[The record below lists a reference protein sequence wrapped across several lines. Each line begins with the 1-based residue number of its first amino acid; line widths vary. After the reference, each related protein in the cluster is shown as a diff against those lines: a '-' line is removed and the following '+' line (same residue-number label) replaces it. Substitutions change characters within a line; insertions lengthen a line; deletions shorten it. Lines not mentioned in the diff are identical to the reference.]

1 MFRTGRN
8 FIDGIAV
15 DVVRK
20 RVRRIN
26 VRVSADGVIHLSVPS
41 WGCTIAEGEAFLRA
55 NWKWAVAA
63 RAKAL
68 ARRAAAPGPLT
79 PEQVQALA
87 VLLAELHAAWCARL
101 GEAGV
106 TWKLRT
112 MKTLWGSCH
121 FRKRHVTYNRELARV
136 TEDLVEYVVVHE
148 LTHLRV
154 PNHGPAFYLLM
165 DARLPDWRARRRLL
179 NSPAGRVS
187 HGSQPNPGGAI
198 LIR

>member
-68 ARRAAAPGPLT
+68 ACRAAAPAPLT
-79 PEQVQALA
+79 PEQVRAFT

-121 FRKRHVTYNRELARV
+121 FRKRHVTYNRELARAPR
-136 TEDLVEYVVVHE
+136 ELVEYVVVHE
-148 LTHLRV
+148 LAHIR
-154 PNHGPAFYLLM
+154 HKDHSRAFYAFV
-165 DARLPDWRARRRLL
+165 ARFLPDWRRRLL
-179 NSPAGRVS
+179 
-187 HGSQPNPGGAI
+187 PGKAES
-198 LIR
+198 IRF

>member
-8 FIDGIAV
+8 FIDGIEV

-26 VRVSADGVIHLSVPS
+26 IRVSRDGIIHLSIPA

-55 NWKWAVAA
+55 NWKWAVSA

-68 ARRAAAPGPLT
+68 ARRATASPPLT
-79 PEQVQALA
+79 SEQVQAFVNRLA
-87 VLLAELHAAWCARL
+87 QLHADWCARL

-112 MKTLWGSCH
+112 LKTIWGSCH

-136 TEDLVEYVVVHE
+136 SAELVEYVVVHE

-154 PNHGPAFYLLM
+154 PNHGPAFYALM
-165 DARLPDWRARRRLL
+165 DARLPGWRQLRRRL
-179 NSPAGRVS
+179 NGHRP
-187 HGSQPNPGGAI
+187 
-198 LIR
+198 

>member
-68 ARRAAAPGPLT
+68 ARRATAPAPLT
-79 PEQVQALA
+79 PEQVRAFT

-121 FRKRHVTYNRELARV
+121 FRKRHVTYNRELARAPR
-136 TEDLVEYVVVHE
+136 ELVEYVVVHE
-148 LTHLRV
+148 LTHLRA
-154 PNHGPAFYLLM
+154 PNHGPAFYALM
-165 DARLPDWRARRRLL
+165 DARLPGWRALRRAL
-179 NSPAGRVS
+179 NRRPAAPPPVS
-187 HGSQPNPGGAI
+187 
-198 LIR
+198 

>member
-8 FIDGIAV
+8 FIDGIEI

-26 VRVSADGVIHLSVPS
+26 IRVSQDGIIHLSIPA

-68 ARRAAAPGPLT
+68 ARRAPASAPLT
-79 PEQVQALA
+79 PEQLQAFVVRLGQ
-87 VLLAELHAAWCARL
+87 LHADWCARL
-101 GEAGV
+101 GELGV

-112 MKTLWGSCH
+112 MKTIWGSCH
-121 FRKRHVTYNRELARV
+121 FRKRHVTYNRELARSPV
-136 TEDLVEYVVVHE
+136 ELVVYVVVHE

-154 PNHGPAFYLLM
+154 PNHGPAFYALM
-165 DARLPDWRARRRLL
+165 DARLPDWRTRRRQL
-179 NSPAGRVS
+179 NGRRASP
-187 HGSQPNPGGAI
+187 
-198 LIR
+198 

>member
-55 NWKWAVAA
+55 NWKWAVSA
-63 RAKAL
+63 RA
-68 ARRAAAPGPLT
+68 
-79 PEQVQALA
+79 QALA

-121 FRKRHVTYNRELARV
+121 FRKRHVTYNRELARAPR
-136 TEDLVEYVVVHE
+136 ELVEYVVVHE
-148 LTHLRV
+148 LTHLRA
-154 PNHGPAFYLLM
+154 PNHGPAFYALM
-165 DARLPDWRARRRLL
+165 DARLPGWRALRRAL
-179 NSPAGRVS
+179 NRRPAAPPPV
-187 HGSQPNPGGAI
+187 P
-198 LIR
+198 

>member
-8 FIDGIAV
+8 FIDGIEV

-26 VRVSADGVIHLSVPS
+26 IRVSPDGIIHLSIPA

-55 NWKWAVAA
+55 NWKWAVSA

-68 ARRAAAPGPLT
+68 ARRATASPPLT
-79 PEQVQALA
+79 SEQVQAFVNRLA
-87 VLLAELHAAWCARL
+87 QLHADWCARL
-101 GEAGV
+101 GERSV

-112 MKTLWGSCH
+112 MKTIWGSCH

-136 TEDLVEYVVVHE
+136 SAELVEYVVVHE

-154 PNHGPAFYLLM
+154 PNHGPAFYALM
-165 DARLPDWRARRRLL
+165 DARLPGWRQLRRRL
-179 NSPAGRVS
+179 NGHRP
-187 HGSQPNPGGAI
+187 
-198 LIR
+198 

>member
-8 FIDGIAV
+8 FIDGIEV

-26 VRVSADGVIHLSVPS
+26 VRVSQDGIIHLSIPA
-41 WGCTIAEGEAFLRA
+41 WGCTVAEGEAFLRA

-68 ARRAAAPGPLT
+68 ARRAATAQPLT
-79 PEQVQALA
+79 PEQVREFVSRLA
-87 VLLAELHAAWCARL
+87 QLHADWCARF
-101 GEAGV
+101 GEPGV

-112 MKTLWGSCH
+112 MKTVWGSCH

-136 TEDLVEYVVVHE
+136 SVDLVEYVVVHE

-154 PNHGPAFYLLM
+154 PNHGPAFYALM
-165 DARLPDWRARRRLL
+165 DARLPGWRQLRRRL
-179 NSPAGRVS
+179 NGRR
-187 HGSQPNPGGAI
+187 P
-198 LIR
+198 

>member
-8 FIDGIAV
+8 FIDGIEI

-26 VRVSADGVIHLSVPS
+26 IRVSPDGVVHLSIPS

-55 NWKWAVAA
+55 NWKWAVSA

-68 ARRAAAPGPLT
+68 ARRASAPPLT
-79 PEQVQALA
+79 PEQVQAFVA
-87 VLLAELHAAWCARL
+87 LLGRLHADWCARL
-101 GEAGV
+101 GELGV
-106 TWKLRT
+106 TWKLRA

-121 FRKRHVTYNRELARV
+121 FRKRHVTYNRELSRV
-136 TEDLVEYVVVHE
+136 SEDLVEYVVVHE

-154 PNHGPAFYLLM
+154 PNHGPAFYALM
-165 DARLPDWRARRRLL
+165 DARLPGWRQLRRRL
-179 NSPAGRVS
+179 NGRV
-187 HGSQPNPGGAI
+187 PNESNQ
-198 LIR
+198 R

>member
-15 DVVRK
+15 DVERK

-26 VRVSADGVIHLSVPS
+26 VRVAPDGVVHLSIPA

-63 RAKAL
+63 RTKAM
-68 ARRAAAPGPLT
+68 ARRAAARDPIS
-79 PEQVQALA
+79 PEQSTTLLS
-87 VLLAELHAAWCARL
+87 LLAELHSSWCARL
-101 GEAGV
+101 GEEGV
-106 TWKLRT
+106 TWKVRA

-121 FRKRHVTYNRELARV
+121 FRKRHVTYSLGLARV
-136 TEDLVEYVVVHE
+136 ARELVEYVVVHE

-154 PNHGPAFYLLM
+154 SNHGPAFYALM
-165 DARLPDWRARRRLL
+165 DERLPGWRVLRRRL
-179 NSPAGRVS
+179 NHR
-187 HGSQPNPGGAI
+187 Q
-198 LIR
+198 

>member
-26 VRVSADGVIHLSVPS
+26 VRVSADGVIHLSIPS
-41 WGCTIAEGEAFLRA
+41 WGCTFAEGEAFLRA

-68 ARRAAAPGPLT
+68 ARRAAAPAPLT
-79 PEQVQALA
+79 PEQVRAFT

-121 FRKRHVTYNRELARV
+121 FRKRHVTYNRELARAPR
-136 TEDLVEYVVVHE
+136 ELVEYVVVHE
-148 LTHLRV
+148 LTHLRA
-154 PNHGPAFYLLM
+154 PNHGPAFYALM
-165 DARLPDWRARRRLL
+165 DARLPGWRALRRAL
-179 NSPAGRVS
+179 NRRPAAPPPVS
-187 HGSQPNPGGAI
+187 
-198 LIR
+198 

>member
-15 DVVRK
+15 DVIRK

-68 ARRAAAPGPLT
+68 ARRAAAPGPLA
-79 PEQVQALA
+79 PEQVQAFTA
-87 VLLAELHAAWCARL
+87 QLAEIHAAWCARL

-106 TWKLRT
+106 TWKLRA

-121 FRKRHVTYNRELARV
+121 FRKRHVTYNRELARAPR
-136 TEDLVEYVVVHE
+136 ELVEYVVVHE

-154 PNHGPAFYLLM
+154 PNHGPAFYALM
-165 DARLPDWRARRRLL
+165 DERLPGWRALRRAL
-179 NSPAGRVS
+179 NRRPAAPPPVS
-187 HGSQPNPGGAI
+187 
-198 LIR
+198 

>member
-26 VRVSADGVIHLSVPS
+26 VRISADGVIHLSIPV

-68 ARRAAAPGPLT
+68 ARRASAREPLT
-79 PEQVQALA
+79 AEQVQAFAIQLGRI
-87 VLLAELHAAWCARL
+87 HADWCARL

-106 TWKLRT
+106 TWKLRA

-121 FRKRHVTYNRELARV
+121 FRKRHITYNRELARV
-136 TEDLVEYVVVHE
+136 TEDLVGYVVVHE

-154 PNHGPAFYLLM
+154 PNHGPAFYALM
-165 DARLPDWRARRRLL
+165 DARLPDWRTRRRRLNDRL
-179 NSPAGRVS
+179 ASP
-187 HGSQPNPGGAI
+187 
-198 LIR
+198 

>member
-8 FIDGIAV
+8 FIDGIEV

-26 VRVSADGVIHLSVPS
+26 IRIAPDGVIHLSIPS
-41 WGCTIAEGEAFLRA
+41 WGSSIAEGEAFLRA

-63 RAKAL
+63 RAKTL
-68 ARRAAAPGPLT
+68 ARRAPVRAPLT
-79 PEQVQALA
+79 PEELNSFTSTIS
-87 VLLAELHAAWCARL
+87 ELHDAWCARL
-101 GEAGV
+101 GETGV

-121 FRKRHVTYNRELARV
+121 FRKRHITYNRELARAPR
-136 TEDLVEYVVVHE
+136 ELVEYVVVHE

-154 PNHGPAFYLLM
+154 PNHGPAFYALM
-165 DARLPDWRARRRLL
+165 DARLPGWRLL
-179 NSPAGRVS
+179 RRQLSR
-187 HGSQPNPGGAI
+187 
-198 LIR
+198 R

>member
-8 FIDGIAV
+8 FIDGIEV

-26 VRVSADGVIHLSVPS
+26 IRIAPDGVIHLSIPS
-41 WGCTIAEGEAFLRA
+41 WGSTIAEGEAFLRA

-63 RAKAL
+63 RAKTL
-68 ARRAAAPGPLT
+68 ARRAPVRVPLT
-79 PEQVQALA
+79 AEELQSFTS
-87 VLLAELHAAWCARL
+87 LLSGLHDAWCARL
-101 GEAGV
+101 GETGV

-121 FRKRHVTYNRELARV
+121 FRKRHITYNRELARAPR
-136 TEDLVEYVVVHE
+136 ELVEYVVVHE

-154 PNHGPAFYLLM
+154 PNHGPAFYALM
-165 DARLPDWRARRRLL
+165 DARLPGWRLL
-179 NSPAGRVS
+179 RRQLSR
-187 HGSQPNPGGAI
+187 
-198 LIR
+198 R